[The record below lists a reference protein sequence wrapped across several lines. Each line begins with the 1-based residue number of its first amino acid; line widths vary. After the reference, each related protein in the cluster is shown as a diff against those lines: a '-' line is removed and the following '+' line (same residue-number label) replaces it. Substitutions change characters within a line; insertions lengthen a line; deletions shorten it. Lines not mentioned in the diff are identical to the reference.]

1 VRLSSVLSD
10 AVVLRL
16 SQVEPFMGKANA
28 GWGSHR
34 RIDVG
39 TVTRQYYCT
48 ACESVRPF
56 NSKKQLN
63 CLVAGPDVVSIDV
76 VLKCVDC
83 ANTVEIWFLLKCADD
98 LFGQAPSVSLVYCNE
113 HLGSS
118 ASALGPNN
126 RVMQDLLDRAD
137 LGRRVGL
144 AAGSIVYLRKHF
156 EITTHTAATGA
167 GVPLQTEKGKRRSF
181 ADILKEVDQEIQIIP
196 GEFSQDGYR
205 LFSELSEVIH
215 GHADE
220 MLALGKYAALR
231 RLVVGVFENV
241 QNRAEFAQATNDL
254 GWVSEGEL

>member
-1 VRLSSVLSD
+1 MRLSSVLSD
-10 AVVLRL
+10 AKVLRL
-16 SQVEPFMGKANA
+16 SQVEPFMGKSSAS
-28 GWGSHR
+28 WGSHR

-48 ACESVRPF
+48 ACESIRPF
-56 NSKKQLN
+56 NSKKHLN
-63 CLVAGPDVVSIDV
+63 CLVAGPDLVSIDV

-83 ANTVEIWFLLKCADD
+83 MSTVENWFLLKCADD

-118 ASALGPNN
+118 ARTLDPNSGE
-126 RVMQDLLDRAD
+126 MQDLLDRAD

-167 GVPLQTEKGKRRSF
+167 NVPLKNKKGGRRTF
-181 ADILKEVDQEIQIIP
+181 AEILREVDKEIKIIP
-196 GEFSQDGYR
+196 DEFSQDGYR

-215 GHADE
+215 GQADE
-220 MLALGKYAALR
+220 TAALSKFDALR
-231 RLVVGVFENV
+231 RLVLGVYENV
-241 QNRAEFAQATNDL
+241 RNRAEFTQAARQL
-254 GWVSEGEL
+254 GWLSGGNK

>member
-1 VRLSSVLSD
+1 MRLSSVLSD
-10 AVVLRL
+10 AVLLRL
-16 SQVEPFMGKANA
+16 SEVEPFMGKAGA
-28 GWGSHR
+28 SWGSHK

-48 ACESVRPF
+48 ACESIRPF

-63 CLVAGPDVVSIDV
+63 CLVAGPDLVSIDV

-83 ANTVEIWFLLKCADD
+83 VSTVENWFLLKCADD
-98 LFGQAPSVSLVYCNE
+98 LYGQAPSVSLVYCNE

-126 RVMQDLLDRAD
+126 EVMQDLLDRAD

-144 AAGSIVYLRKHF
+144 AAGSIIYLRKHF

-167 GVPLQTEKGKRRSF
+167 SVPLHTINGKRRSF
-181 ADILKEVDQEIQIIP
+181 AEILREVDQRVKIIP
-196 GEFSQDGYR
+196 DEFSEDGYR

-220 MLALGKYAALR
+220 MVALGKFDALR

-241 QNRAEFAQATNDL
+241 RNRAEFAQAANDL
-254 GWVSEGEL
+254 GWSTVGQS

>member
-1 VRLSSVLSD
+1 
-10 AVVLRL
+10 
-16 SQVEPFMGKANA
+16 MGKASTS
-28 GWGSHR
+28 WGSHR

-63 CLVAGPDVVSIDV
+63 CLVAGPDLVSIDV

-83 ANTVEIWFLLKCADD
+83 TNTVENWFLLKCADD

-118 ASALGPNN
+118 ANALGPNDT
-126 RVMQDLLDRAD
+126 VMQDLLDRAD

-144 AAGSIVYLRKHF
+144 AAGSIIYLRKHF
-156 EITTHTAATGA
+156 EITTHTAATGV
-167 GVPLQTEKGKRRSF
+167 GVPLLTEKDKRRSF
-181 ADILKEVDQEIQIIP
+181 ADILREVDQKIQIIP
-196 GEFSQDGYR
+196 EEFSQDGYR
-205 LFSELSEVIH
+205 LFSELSTVIH
-215 GHADE
+215 GNADE
-220 MLALGKYAALR
+220 MVALGKFDALR

-241 QNRAEFAQATNDL
+241 RNRAEFTQATNDL
-254 GWVSEGEL
+254 GWVSKGEL